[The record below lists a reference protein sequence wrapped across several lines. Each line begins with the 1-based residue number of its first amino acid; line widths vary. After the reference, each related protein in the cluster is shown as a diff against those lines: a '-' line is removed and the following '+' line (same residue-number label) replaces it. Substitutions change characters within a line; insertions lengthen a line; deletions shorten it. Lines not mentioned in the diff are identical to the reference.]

1 MSGVFV
7 VVEGPE
13 GAGKSTLVQRMA
25 QRVRRLGA
33 DPVLVREP
41 GGTPVA
47 EAARKVFLDPALDT
61 GPIAELFLV
70 LAARADLVANILR
83 PALDAGRI
91 VIGDRYD
98 YSTMAYQVSGRGL
111 DRDLV
116 AQANTLATGGLRPDL
131 TIVLDVPAGVGR
143 ERQAQARKRPD
154 RLELAEDDMHER
166 VVRFFAD
173 LRGEHIVHVDGTRSA
188 AEVEQRAWEFMVPL
202 VRETIGARA
211 GLK

>member
-1 MSGVFV
+1 MSGILV

-13 GAGKSTLVQRMA
+13 GAGKSTLVQGVA
-25 QRVRRLGA
+25 QRVRQSGA

-47 EAARKVFLDPALDT
+47 EAARKVFLDPELDT
-61 GPIAELFLV
+61 GPVAELFLV

-83 PALDAGRI
+83 PALEAGRI
-91 VIGDRYD
+91 VISDRYD
-98 YSTMAYQVSGRGL
+98 YSTMAYQVIGRGL
-111 DRDLV
+111 DRHLV

-143 ERQAQARKRPD
+143 ERQAQAQKRPD
-154 RLELAEDDMHER
+154 RIELAEDDMHER
-166 VVRFFAD
+166 VARFFAD
-173 LRGEHIVHVDGTRSA
+173 LQGEHIVHVDGTRPA
-188 AEVEQRAWEFMVPL
+188 VEVEQRAWELMAPL